1 MAHLLEDE
9 IRAILEAEDVTSTDT
24 GAETTEPAI
33 DTTPPESPDSGLKM
47 VVDVNKNPTKKG
59 IKLQFIVPQGTDE
72 AKKEEITQKL
82 KTKLNKG
89 LADMGLSVDTD
100 LDVPY
105 QNVVGFLIRLESFKL
120 FIKNILNP
128 NTDGQKTDT
137 EPTV

>member
-1 MAHLLEDE
+1 MHHILEDE
-9 IRAILEAEDVTSTDT
+9 IRAIIGEIGEEDPTADPTQ
-24 GAETTEPAI
+24 PAI
-33 DTTPPESPDSGLKM
+33 DNTPPQSPDSGLKM

-59 IKLQFIVPQGTDE
+59 IKVQFIVPQGTDE

-89 LADMGLSVDTD
+89 LADIGLSVDTD

-128 NTDGQKTDT
+128 NSDEQANNT

>member
-1 MAHLLEDE
+1 MHHLLEDE
-9 IRAILEAEDVTSTDT
+9 IKAIIGELDGEEAA
-24 GAETTEPAI
+24 AEPTQPAI
-33 DTTPPESPDSGLKM
+33 DNTPPDSPDSGLKM

-59 IKLQFIVPQGTDE
+59 IKVQFIVPQGTDE

-89 LADMGLSVDTD
+89 LADIGLSVDTD

-128 NTDGQKTDT
+128 NSDGQANNT

>member
-1 MAHLLEDE
+1 MKYLLEDE
-9 IRAILEAEDVTSTDT
+9 IKAIIGELDGEEAP
-24 GAETTEPAI
+24 AEPTQPAV
-33 DTTPPESPDSGLKM
+33 DMTPPQSPDSGLKM
-47 VVDVNKNPTKKG
+47 VIDVNKNPTKKG
-59 IKLQFIVPQGTDE
+59 IKVQFIVPEGTDE
-72 AKKEEITQKL
+72 AKKEEINQKL

-128 NTDGQKTDT
+128 STDGETTDT

>member
-1 MAHLLEDE
+1 MHHLLEDE
-9 IRAILEAEDVTSTDT
+9 IKAIIGELDGEEAA
-24 GAETTEPAI
+24 AEPTQPAV

-59 IKLQFIVPQGTDE
+59 IKIQFIVPQGTDE

-89 LADMGLSVDTD
+89 LADIGLSVDTD

-128 NTDGQKTDT
+128 NSDGQANNT

>member
-1 MAHLLEDE
+1 MHHLLEDE
-9 IRAILEAEDVTSTDT
+9 IKAIIGELDGEEVAAEPTQ
-24 GAETTEPAI
+24 PAVN
-33 DTTPPESPDSGLKM
+33 TTPPESPDSGLKM

-59 IKLQFIVPQGTDE
+59 IKIQFIVPQGTDE

-89 LADMGLSVDTD
+89 LADIGLSVDTD

-128 NTDGQKTDT
+128 NSDGQATNT

>member
-1 MAHLLEDE
+1 MLNLLEDE
-9 IRAILEAEDVTSTDT
+9 IKAIIEAVGDEEAPTD
-24 GAETTEPAI
+24 AQPAV
-33 DTTPPESPDSGLKM
+33 DMTPPESPEKGLKM
-47 VVDVNKNPTKKG
+47 VLDVNKNPTKKG
-59 IKLQFIVPQGTDE
+59 IKVQFIVPQGTDE
-72 AKKEEITQKL
+72 AQKEEINQKL
-82 KTKLNKG
+82 KAKLNKG

-128 NTDGQKTDT
+128 KSDGQANNT

>member
-9 IRAILEAEDVTSTDT
+9 IRAILEAEDVTSTDA

-82 KTKLNKG
+82 KTKLNRG

-128 NTDGQKTDT
+128 STDGQTTDT

>member
-1 MAHLLEDE
+1 MHHLLEDE
-9 IRAILEAEDVTSTDT
+9 IKAIIGELDGEEAV
-24 GAETTEPAI
+24 AEPTQPAI
-33 DTTPPESPDSGLKM
+33 DNTPPESPDSGLKM

-59 IKLQFIVPQGTDE
+59 IKIQFIVPQGTDE

-89 LADMGLSVDTD
+89 LADIGLSVDTN

-105 QNVVGFLIRLESFKL
+105 QNVIGFLIRLESFKL

-128 NTDGQKTDT
+128 NSDGQANNT

>member
-1 MAHLLEDE
+1 MINILEDE
-9 IRAILEAEDVTSTDT
+9 IKAILEVEGEEIPTDT
-24 GAETTEPAI
+24 QPAV
-33 DTTPPESPDSGLKM
+33 DMTPPESPESGLKM
-47 VVDVNKNPTKKG
+47 ILDVNKNPTKKG
-59 IKLQFIVPQGTDE
+59 IKIQFIVPQGTDE

-128 NTDGQKTDT
+128 KSDGQATNT

>member
-1 MAHLLEDE
+1 MHHLLEDE
-9 IRAILEAEDVTSTDT
+9 IKAIIGEIGEEDPTAEPTQ
-24 GAETTEPAI
+24 PAV
-33 DTTPPESPDSGLKM
+33 DTTPPQSPDSGLKM

-59 IKLQFIVPQGTDE
+59 IKVQFIVPQGTDE

-89 LADMGLSVDTD
+89 LADIGLSVDTD

-105 QNVVGFLIRLESFKL
+105 QNVIGFLIRLESFKL

-128 NTDGQKTDT
+128 NSDEQANNS
-137 EPTV
+137 EPTI

>member
-1 MAHLLEDE
+1 MHHLLEDE
-9 IRAILEAEDVTSTDT
+9 IKAIIGELDGEEAA
-24 GAETTEPAI
+24 AEPTQPAI
-33 DTTPPESPDSGLKM
+33 DNTPPESPDSGLKM

-59 IKLQFIVPQGTDE
+59 IKIQFIVPQGTDE

-89 LADMGLSVDTD
+89 LADIGLSVDTD

-105 QNVVGFLIRLESFKL
+105 QNVIGFLIRLESFKL

-128 NTDGQKTDT
+128 NSDGQANNT

>member
-1 MAHLLEDE
+1 MINLLEDE
-9 IRAILEAEDVTSTDT
+9 IKAILEAEGEEIPTDT
-24 GAETTEPAI
+24 QPAV
-33 DTTPPESPDSGLKM
+33 DMTPPESPESGLKM
-47 VVDVNKNPTKKG
+47 VLDVNKNPTKKG
-59 IKLQFIVPQGTDE
+59 IKIQFIVPQGTNE

-128 NTDGQKTDT
+128 NSDGQTTNT
-137 EPTV
+137 EPAV

>member
-1 MAHLLEDE
+1 M
-9 IRAILEAEDVTSTDT
+9 
-24 GAETTEPAI
+24 
-33 DTTPPESPDSGLKM
+33 SPDNGLKM
-47 VVDVNKNPTKKG
+47 ILDVNKNETKKG
-59 IKLQFIVPQGTDE
+59 IKVQFIVPQGTDE

-89 LADMGLSVDTD
+89 LANIGLSVDTD

-105 QNVVGFLIRLESFKL
+105 QNVIGFLIRLESFKL

-128 NTDGQKTDT
+128 NSDGQTTNT

>member
-1 MAHLLEDE
+1 MHHLLEDE
-9 IRAILEAEDVTSTDT
+9 IKAIIGELDGEEAA
-24 GAETTEPAI
+24 AEPTQPAV

-59 IKLQFIVPQGTDE
+59 IKVQFIVPQGTDE
-72 AKKEEITQKL
+72 AKKEEITQEL

-89 LADMGLSVDTD
+89 LADIGLSVDTD

-128 NTDGQKTDT
+128 NSDGQATNT

>member
-1 MAHLLEDE
+1 MKYLLEEE
-9 IRAILEAEDVTSTDT
+9 IKAIVGEIEGEVSIAEPSQP
-24 GAETTEPAI
+24 GI
-33 DTTPPESPDSGLKM
+33 SKNPPMSPDSGLKM
-47 VVDVNKNPTKKG
+47 ILDVNKNETKKG
-59 IKLQFIVPQGTDE
+59 IKVQFIVPQGTDE

-89 LADMGLSVDTD
+89 LADIGLSVDTD

-105 QNVVGFLIRLESFKL
+105 RNVIGFLIRLESFKL

-128 NTDGQKTDT
+128 NSDGQANNT

>member
-1 MAHLLEDE
+1 MKYLLEDE
-9 IRAILEAEDVTSTDT
+9 IKAIIGELEGEEAP
-24 GAETTEPAI
+24 AETQPAV
-33 DTTPPESPDSGLKM
+33 DMTPPQSPDSGLKM
-47 VVDVNKNPTKKG
+47 VIDVNKNPTKKG
-59 IKLQFIVPQGTDE
+59 IKVQFIVPEGTDE
-72 AKKEEITQKL
+72 AKKEEINQKL

-128 NTDGQKTDT
+128 STDGQATDT
-137 EPTV
+137 ESTV

>member
-9 IRAILEAEDVTSTDT
+9 IRAILEAEDVIPTDT

-89 LADMGLSVDTD
+89 LAEMGLSVDTD

-105 QNVVGFLIRLESFKL
+105 QKY
-120 FIKNILNP
+120 
-128 NTDGQKTDT
+128 
-137 EPTV
+137 

>member
-9 IRAILEAEDVTSTDT
+9 IRAILEAEDAIPTDA
-24 GAETTEPAI
+24 GVETTEPAVDI
-33 DTTPPESPDSGLKM
+33 TPPESPDSGLKM

-89 LADMGLSVDTD
+89 LAEIGLSVDTD

-128 NTDGQKTDT
+128 KSDGQENNT
-137 EPTV
+137 EPTI

>member
-1 MAHLLEDE
+1 MINLLEDE
-9 IRAILEAEDVTSTDT
+9 IKAILEVDSEEIPTDT
-24 GAETTEPAI
+24 QPAV
-33 DTTPPESPDSGLKM
+33 DMTPPESPESGLKM
-47 VVDVNKNPTKKG
+47 ILDVNKNPTKKG
-59 IKLQFIVPQGTDE
+59 IKIQFIVPQGTDE

-128 NTDGQKTDT
+128 NTDGKETNT

>member
-9 IRAILEAEDVTSTDT
+9 IKAILEAEDITPTDP
-24 GAETTEPAI
+24 GIETTEPAV
-33 DTTPPESPDSGLKM
+33 DTTPPDSPDSGLKM

-82 KTKLNKG
+82 KTKLNRG
-89 LADMGLSVDTD
+89 LAEMGLSVDTD

-128 NTDGQKTDT
+128 KSDEQANNT

>member
-9 IRAILEAEDVTSTDT
+9 IRAILEAEDAIPTDA
-24 GAETTEPAI
+24 GVETTEPAVDI
-33 DTTPPESPDSGLKM
+33 TPPESPDSGLKM

-89 LADMGLSVDTD
+89 LAEMGLSVDTD

-128 NTDGQKTDT
+128 KSDGQESNT
-137 EPTV
+137 EPAI

>member
-1 MAHLLEDE
+1 MINLLEDE
-9 IRAILEAEDVTSTDT
+9 IKAILEAEGEEIPTDT
-24 GAETTEPAI
+24 QPAV
-33 DTTPPESPDSGLKM
+33 DMTPPESPESGLKM
-47 VVDVNKNPTKKG
+47 VLDVNKNPTKKG
-59 IKLQFIVPQGTDE
+59 IKIQFIVPQGTNE

-128 NTDGQKTDT
+128 NSDGQANNT

>member
-1 MAHLLEDE
+1 MRHLLEDE
-9 IRAILEAEDVTSTDT
+9 IRALIELDDEVPAEPEA
-24 GAETTEPAI
+24 TEPAV

-47 VVDVNKNPTKKG
+47 VLDVNKNPTKKG

-89 LADMGLSVDTD
+89 LAEMGLSVDTD

-128 NTDGQKTDT
+128 KSDDQTNNS

>member
-1 MAHLLEDE
+1 MHHLLEDE
-9 IRAILEAEDVTSTDT
+9 IKAIIGEIDGEEAT
-24 GAETTEPAI
+24 AEPTQPAV

-59 IKLQFIVPQGTDE
+59 IKVQFIVPQGTDE

-89 LADMGLSVDTD
+89 LADIGLSVDTD

-105 QNVVGFLIRLESFKL
+105 QNVIGFLIRLESFKL

-128 NTDGQKTDT
+128 NTDGEATNT

>member
-9 IRAILEAEDVTSTDT
+9 IRAILEAEDAIPTDA
-24 GAETTEPAI
+24 GVETTEPAVDI
-33 DTTPPESPDSGLKM
+33 TPPESPDSGLKM

-89 LADMGLSVDTD
+89 LAEMGLSVDTD

-128 NTDGQKTDT
+128 KSDGQENNT
-137 EPTV
+137 EPTI

>member
-1 MAHLLEDE
+1 MHHLLEDE
-9 IRAILEAEDVTSTDT
+9 IKALIGELDGEETP
-24 GAETTEPAI
+24 AETQPAV

-47 VVDVNKNPTKKG
+47 VVDVNKNPTKKC
-59 IKLQFIVPQGTDE
+59 IKIQFIFPQGTDE

-89 LADMGLSVDTD
+89 LADIGLSVDTD

-105 QNVVGFLIRLESFKL
+105 QNVIGFLIRLESFKL
-120 FIKNILNP
+120 FIKNILKP
-128 NTDGQKTDT
+128 NSDGQANNT